1 MNQFGHNFRLA
12 IWGESHGHQ
21 IGISLDGVPAGIP
34 LSEED
39 FAEDLARRRS
49 GAPGTTPRREPDVPQ
64 IVSGV
69 YDGYTTGAP
78 LTIEFANTNTHSQDY
93 STVMRHYRPSH
104 ADLVAYHKFAGF
116 NDPRGGGH
124 FSARLTV
131 ALVAAGV
138 VAKKMLPASIRFATR
153 LTEIGGCT
161 DPERFNEV
169 LHAAAADRD
178 SVGGIVE
185 CRVQGVPLGL
195 GQPFFDSAE
204 SMIAHLLFAVPAVK
218 GVEFGSGFAGARLR
232 GSENNDC
239 FTDCDG
245 TTATNNAGGING
257 GITNGNEIVVRAAL
271 KPTPS
276 IGREQITYNLATN
289 RVEPLEIHGR
299 HDVCVALRGAVVV
312 EAAVAELSGLSPSAL
327 LTDPEAELA
336 VEGLEEAAAR
346 LAAGEPLQ
354 YVVGHTEFYGRRF
367 AVREGVLIPRP
378 ETEEL
383 VDAILHGEREAR
395 RLLDVGTGSGCIA
408 ASLALGMP
416 GTEVFAA
423 DISDDALT
431 VAAENF
437 QQLGAAVTL
446 RKADALN
453 GLEEAFPE
461 RFDAIV
467 SNPPYVPES
476 DRAAMHP
483 NVRDHEP
490 GLALFVPDD
499 DAIRFYRAIARAGR
513 QMLTP
518 GGRLWFEIYERAA
531 AEIVRMLG
539 AEGYTDTEVREDLFG
554 KPRMVCTRLK

>member
-1 MNQFGHNFRLA
+1 
-12 IWGESHGHQ
+12 
-21 IGISLDGVPAGIP
+21 
-34 LSEED
+34 
-39 FAEDLARRRS
+39 
-49 GAPGTTPRREPDVPQ
+49 
-64 IVSGV
+64 
-69 YDGYTTGAP
+69 
-78 LTIEFANTNTHSQDY
+78 
-93 STVMRHYRPSH
+93 MRHYRPSH

-312 EAAVAELSGLSPSAL
+312 EAAVAIAL
-327 LTDPEAELA
+327 A
-336 VEGLEEAAAR
+336 
-346 LAAGEPLQ
+346 
-354 YVVGHTEFYGRRF
+354 
-367 AVREGVLIPRP
+367 
-378 ETEEL
+378 
-383 VDAILHGEREAR
+383 
-395 RLLDVGTGSGCIA
+395 
-408 ASLALGMP
+408 
-416 GTEVFAA
+416 
-423 DISDDALT
+423 
-431 VAAENF
+431 NF
-437 QQLGAAVTL
+437 
-446 RKADALN
+446 
-453 GLEEAFPE
+453 
-461 RFDAIV
+461 
-467 SNPPYVPES
+467 
-476 DRAAMHP
+476 
-483 NVRDHEP
+483 
-490 GLALFVPDD
+490 
-499 DAIRFYRAIARAGR
+499 IR
-513 QMLTP
+513 Q
-518 GGRLWFEIYERAA
+518 
-531 AEIVRMLG
+531 
-539 AEGYTDTEVREDLFG
+539 
-554 KPRMVCTRLK
+554 